1 MGLTAQLLTCRSA
14 RTLLGDLVEELDGE
28 VRPAREP
35 RISSRLSAES
45 VLSQK
50 ELLRTVAEVK
60 TAADEEQARLSH
72 PLPDPVAWWRRP
84 VVAGILVT
92 LAVGLWAV
100 QIWMWQEPVQLQRS
114 AKERDASL
122 RFVIALQV
130 ARIEEFRARSG
141 RLPAKL
147 ADVPEVFSGMAY
159 VRIDSLRYRVVGT
172 DGEVVLTYQ
181 SESLMQ
187 QFLGSS
193 LMRIRDAKK

>member
-1 MGLTAQLLTCRSA
+1 M
-14 RTLLGDLVEELDGE
+14 EELDGE

-147 ADVPEVFSGMAY
+147 TDVPEVFSGMAY